1 MAPAPERSDS
11 DQGLPAIGRL
21 RERDDDGEAAA
32 LELEGLVE
40 SPDVGA
46 FPRLTPAQVAVLE
59 PFGERRRVRQG
70 DPLFGVG
77 DPGADFVVVLAG
89 AVAMVDGF
97 GTRNVVKTVHGRG
110 RFLGELGILSGQ
122 PTLLTAVAQQD
133 GEVLIVPTAR
143 LEAALDGDPALRELV
158 LRTYLLRRSL
168 LLGLAAGVR
177 IVGSGTDE
185 RTQALRALAER
196 RDVPYTCIDL
206 DEDER
211 AAAMLDELGVDA
223 DETPVV
229 LTAAGDVLRDPSEAE
244 FLRALGVASTR
255 G

>member
-1 MAPAPERSDS
+1 VRERGDT
-11 DQGLPAIGRL
+11 DEGLPTIGRL
-21 RERDDDGEAAA
+21 REAEEGREAGA
-32 LELEGLVE
+32 LELEGLPE
-40 SPDVGA
+40 SPDRGA

-59 PFGERRRVRQG
+59 PFGERRTVAQG
-70 DPLFGVG
+70 EPLFGVG
-77 DPGADFVVVLAG
+77 EPGADFVVVLSG

-97 GTRNVVKTVHGRG
+97 GTSNVVKTVHGRG

-122 PTLLTAVAQQD
+122 RSLLTAVAQQD

-143 LEAALDGDPALRELV
+143 LEAALDRDPALRDLV

-177 IVGSGTDE
+177 IVGPGRSE
-185 RTQALRALAER
+185 RTQALRALAESR
-196 RDVPYTCIDL
+196 ELPYTCIDL
-206 DEDER
+206 DEDEH

-229 LTAAGDVLRDPSEAE
+229 LTAAGDVLRDPTEAE
-244 FLRALGVASTR
+244 FLRALGFGSD
-255 G
+255 GD